1 MRTYLNKSL
10 SLLLCAA
17 LLVALAGC
25 SSKPQ
30 QEQQSALTETE
41 SAAPNSEEAASTS
54 QLIDDFAEV
63 WATKWNELADDVV
76 MSEPMGRAFLADL
89 DSDGADELVFLYDDY
104 LRYQGIVYRL
114 GDSIEELGSFSV
126 SNPSPEL
133 EFSIYQ
139 NGQGTVLYHK
149 AVITHAGEMGTETEE
164 SFIRLEDGAV
174 VQDGLYSTNANGTE
188 TYLDGMQAGANELTR
203 EDYELLRIGML
214 GSSTPSRTI
223 RFEAEGDFSFN
234 ASVYTQE
241 ELAGKRHNF
250 ELEQCKSNVICV
262 DSAMA
267 GVGSNSCGPELREKY
282 RIPLP
287 NVSMNIRMFIK

>member
-1 MRTYLNKSL
+1 MMRRYWRKSL

-30 QEQQSALTETE
+30 PEPPSAALSQTESTAPNREEASSALQ
-41 SAAPNSEEAASTS
+41 PV
-54 QLIDDFAEV
+54 DDFVEIWAE
-63 WATKWNELADDVV
+63 KWNELADDVV
-76 MSEPMGRAFLADL
+76 MSEQMGRAFLADL
-89 DSDGADELVFLYDDY
+89 DGDGADELVFLYDDY

-174 VQDGLYSTNANGTE
+174 VQDGLYSTSANGTE
-188 TYLDGMQAGANELTR
+188 SYHDGMQAGANELTR

-214 GSSTPSRTI
+214 GSSTPSRTV
-223 RFEAEGDFSFN
+223 RFEADDFFDF
-234 ASVYTQE
+234 T
-241 ELAGKRHNF
+241 
-250 ELEQCKSNVICV
+250 
-262 DSAMA
+262 DSAA
-267 GVGSNSCGPELREKY
+267 LSGYLSQL
-282 RIPLP
+282 
-287 NVSMNIRMFIK
+287 F

>member
-1 MRTYLNKSL
+1 MRTYLRKYL
-10 SLLLCAA
+10 SFLLCAA

-30 QEQQSALTETE
+30 KEQSPAALPEAE
-41 SAAPNSEEAASTS
+41 SAAPNSEKATSMS

-76 MSEPMGRAFLADL
+76 MSEQMGRAFLADL

-133 EFSIYQ
+133 EFSVYQ

-174 VQDGLYSTNANGTE
+174 VQDGLYSISANGTE
-188 TYLDGMQAGANELTR
+188 SYHDGMQAGANELTR

-223 RFEAEGDFSFN
+223 RFEADDFFDF
-234 ASVYTQE
+234 T
-241 ELAGKRHNF
+241 
-250 ELEQCKSNVICV
+250 
-262 DSAMA
+262 DSSAL
-267 GVGSNSCGPELREKY
+267 SDYLTK
-282 RIPLP
+282 L
-287 NVSMNIRMFIK
+287 F

>member
-76 MSEPMGRAFLADL
+76 MSEQMGRAFLADL

-139 NGQGTVLYHK
+139 NGQGTVNPRNSPSKEATGLNQFSGH
-149 AVITHAGEMGTETEE
+149 HP
-164 SFIRLEDGAV
+164 RRRDG
-174 VQDGLYSTNANGTE
+174 N
-188 TYLDGMQAGANELTR
+188 
-203 EDYELLRIGML
+203 
-214 GSSTPSRTI
+214 
-223 RFEAEGDFSFN
+223 
-234 ASVYTQE
+234 
-241 ELAGKRHNF
+241 
-250 ELEQCKSNVICV
+250 
-262 DSAMA
+262 
-267 GVGSNSCGPELREKY
+267 
-282 RIPLP
+282 
-287 NVSMNIRMFIK
+287 

>member
-76 MSEPMGRAFLADL
+76 MSEQMGRAFLADL

-223 RFEAEGDFSFN
+223 RFEVDDFFDF
-234 ASVYTQE
+234 T
-241 ELAGKRHNF
+241 
-250 ELEQCKSNVICV
+250 
-262 DSAMA
+262 DSSAL
-267 GVGSNSCGPELREKY
+267 SDYLTK
-282 RIPLP
+282 L
-287 NVSMNIRMFIK
+287 F

>member
-30 QEQQSALTETE
+30 QEQQYALTETE

-54 QLIDDFAEV
+54 QLIDDFAEI

-76 MSEPMGRAFLADL
+76 MSEQMGRAFLADL
-89 DSDGADELVFLYDDY
+89 DGDGADELIFLYDDY

-223 RFEAEGDFSFN
+223 CFEADDFFDF
-234 ASVYTQE
+234 T
-241 ELAGKRHNF
+241 
-250 ELEQCKSNVICV
+250 
-262 DSAMA
+262 DSSAL
-267 GVGSNSCGPELREKY
+267 SDYLTK
-282 RIPLP
+282 L
-287 NVSMNIRMFIK
+287 F

>member
-1 MRTYLNKSL
+1 MR
-10 SLLLCAA
+10 CA
-17 LLVALAGC
+17 AGC
-25 SSKPQ
+25 SGRLLFQ
-30 QEQQSALTETE
+30 AATG
-41 SAAPNSEEAASTS
+41 AAICFNRNGICAPNSEEAASTS

-76 MSEPMGRAFLADL
+76 MSEQMGRAFLADL

-114 GDSIEELGSFSV
+114 GDSIEELGSLWV

-174 VQDGLYSTNANGTE
+174 VQ
-188 TYLDGMQAGANELTR
+188 AGFVLHQR
-203 EDYELLRIGML
+203 
-214 GSSTPSRTI
+214 
-223 RFEAEGDFSFN
+223 
-234 ASVYTQE
+234 
-241 ELAGKRHNF
+241 
-250 ELEQCKSNVICV
+250 
-262 DSAMA
+262 
-267 GVGSNSCGPELREKY
+267 
-282 RIPLP
+282 
-287 NVSMNIRMFIK
+287 

>member
-25 SSKPQ
+25 SSKLQ
-30 QEQQSALTETE
+30 KEQQPPPTTSTEAE
-41 SAAPNSEEAASTS
+41 SAAPNSEEAASAS
-54 QLIDDFAEV
+54 QLIDDFTEV

-76 MSEPMGRAFLADL
+76 MSEQMGRAFLADL
-89 DSDGADELVFLYDDY
+89 DGDGADELIFLYDDY

-139 NGQGTVLYHK
+139 NGQGTILYHK

-174 VQDGLYSTNANGTE
+174 VQDGLYSTSANGTE
-188 TYLDGMQAGANELTR
+188 SYHDGMQAGANELTR

-223 RFEAEGDFSFN
+223 RFEADDFFDF
-234 ASVYTQE
+234 T
-241 ELAGKRHNF
+241 
-250 ELEQCKSNVICV
+250 
-262 DSAMA
+262 DSSAL
-267 GVGSNSCGPELREKY
+267 SDYLTK
-282 RIPLP
+282 L
-287 NVSMNIRMFIK
+287 F